1 MYFTDLH
8 VESPLGRRLAEQ
20 EIDGLD
26 RFAEIVQAYEPEDR
40 CGFAAIVTGALHH
53 GFTPAQL
60 ADAFYVSPAT
70 IGRWAAGKSV
80 PGAHSRKAIV
90 DEIRTMIATDAAQS
104 RTRLERVV

>member
-1 MYFTDLH
+1 MYYTEFH
-8 VESPLGRRLAEQ
+8 VGSPIGRKLAEQ
-20 EIDGLD
+20 ELD
-26 RFAEIVQAYEPEDR
+26 VLDQLAMTVQSYDPDDKK
-40 CGFAAIVTGALHH
+40 GFAAIVTGALHH

-104 RTRLERVV
+104 RTRLERVG